1 MKNIYPYTLDWA
13 ALPGLAILIL
23 LIYVFHTQQRSY
35 RLFSFPGSEMKG
47 GKKKKQRQN
56 QKKTKGKK
64 KIKESS
70 VQESSS
76 NDKRGGRGPS
86 LPGVSPF
93 SHPLKDQLF
102 FPSISF

>member
-13 ALPGLAILIL
+13 ALLGLAILIL

-56 QKKTKGKK
+56 QKKQRGKK
-64 KIKESS
+64 KSKSLQCRNPALMIKE
-70 VQESSS
+70 VVE
-76 NDKRGGRGPS
+76 
-86 LPGVSPF
+86 V
-93 SHPLKDQLF
+93 PLFQV
-102 FPSISF
+102 FPHFHTP

>member
-56 QKKTKGKK
+56 QKKQRGKK
-64 KIKESS
+64 ISKSLQCRNPALMIKE
-70 VQESSS
+70 VVE
-76 NDKRGGRGPS
+76 
-86 LPGVSPF
+86 V
-93 SHPLKDQLF
+93 PLFQV
-102 FPSISF
+102 FPHFHTP

>member
-47 GKKKKQRQN
+47 GKKKKQRQK
-56 QKKTKGKK
+56 QKKQRGKK
-64 KIKESS
+64 KSKSLQCRNPALMIKE
-70 VQESSS
+70 VVE
-76 NDKRGGRGPS
+76 
-86 LPGVSPF
+86 V
-93 SHPLKDQLF
+93 PLFQV
-102 FPSISF
+102 FPHFHTP